1 MTTFTFTS
9 PIDLLP
15 KLKIHYVAVPSEI
28 VTALGGIGS
37 RLECSINNHDFYQC
51 GMTAL
56 GGGRAYVALN
66 KKRMK
71 DFGVEKGME
80 VNVQLK
86 PDESK
91 YGFDMP
97 EELQAVL
104 EQDVQGAA
112 KFESLTDGQKRYII
126 YYVSQVKSVQLRID
140 RALTL
145 IGNLKTMPGKFSF
158 RHLLGLPPKEE

>member
-1 MTTFTFTS
+1 MKPFTFTS
-9 PIDLLP
+9 TIELLP
-15 KLKIHYVAVPSEI
+15 KLKIHYVTVPPEI
-28 VTALGGIGS
+28 VTSLGGIGS
-37 RLECSINNHDFYQC
+37 RLQCSINNNAYYQC

-71 DFGVEKGME
+71 DFGVEKGVE
-80 VNVQLK
+80 VRVRLK

-104 EQDVQGAA
+104 QQDVQGAA
-112 KFESLTDGQKRYII
+112 KFETLTDGQKRYII
-126 YYVSQVKSVQLRID
+126 YHVSQVKSVQLRID
-140 RALTL
+140 RALAL
-145 IGNLKTMPGKFSF
+145 IGNLKTMKGKFSF